1 MLCTRCGDA
10 PADERYTELKD
21 GEALHHHLCPSC
33 FHIIQE
39 DLKAKIEKLLAGRP
53 VEERQE
59 AGQAVDAVLKAYR
72 EGRLKLEP

>member
-1 MLCTRCGDA
+1 
-10 PADERYTELKD
+10 
-21 GEALHHHLCPSC
+21 LCPSC